1 MHRLPPSVRRFL
13 DLEAGVDDDEERNH
27 DDEEEEEEEEALRS
41 APFFFTA
48 CIQKLIDYIT
58 DNFIDDHSRPSRD
71 QPVRPHR
78 TWNSLLNHD
87 DDDEIF
93 GDLLKRAQE
102 RSRTRLPAIASL
114 IENEERDAIR
124 ARPSA
129 DDYPLWRVK
138 CRVGF

>member
-1 MHRLPPSVRRFL
+1 VRL
-13 DLEAGVDDDEERNH
+13 
-27 DDEEEEEEEEALRS
+27 
-41 APFFFTA
+41 FFH
-48 CIQKLIDYIT
+48 CMYQKLIDYIT

-102 RSRTRLPAIASL
+102 RSRTRLPAIAAL
-114 IENEERDAIR
+114 IENEDRDAIR
-124 ARPSA
+124 TRPLA

-138 CRVGF
+138 CSVGF